1 MKKVAIVGSRDFKRR
16 EIIEEFMSNLQN
28 VEIVTGGA
36 RGVDKIAEWVAK
48 RRGLPV
54 TVFKPD
60 FSKGYDITEYHKR
73 NRKIAE
79 YADEVHI
86 FWHKPTPGS
95 SSTLR
100 YAAVLGK
107 PVFVHEIKNEDK
119 DTEEMKRKESELF
132 TNAMSCV
139 FRRNRSRDFD
149 VKVEVNEK

>member
-1 MKKVAIVGSRDFKRR
+1 MKKVAIVGSRDFKRK
-16 EIIEEFMSNLQN
+16 EIIERFISNLRN

-36 RGVDKIAEWVAK
+36 KGVDKIAEQIAK
-48 RRGLPV
+48 NYGIHV

-60 FSKGYDITEYHKR
+60 FSKGYDIAEYHKR
-73 NRKIAE
+73 NRKIVQ

-100 YAAVLGK
+100 YAAVLGR

-119 DTEEMKRKESELF
+119 DAEEMKRKESELF
-132 TNAMSCV
+132 ANAMSCV
-139 FRRNRSRDFD
+139 FRRNHSRDFD